1 MTFFTHNL
9 PLYMSSTRVEKYLC
23 GYQQPTD
30 LLSVTVYNIKTAI
43 SETTER
49 FTFSFITRQTQV
61 PHTDHVGTALW
72 QYVQRWGLGM
82 RTRATSTWSEIG
94 RSALCG
100 HVDSCSS
107 AFIASVAWKQ
117 PRFEWCIGPK
127 AQEKECSVCCIQ
139 KKGRRIWIGNAWWSH
154 GFIVTRN
161 LAVKKKIVTKFQ
173 CSVCANF

>member
-1 MTFFTHNL
+1 METDTYTNYVYSLVEWLFFTHNL
-9 PLYMSSTRVEKYLC
+9 PLYMSSTKVEKYLC

-139 KKGRRIWIGNAWWSH
+139 KKEDGYGSGVVPDGHMALLWH
-154 GFIVTRN
+154 GT
-161 LAVKKKIVTKFQ
+161 
-173 CSVCANF
+173 